1 MAGAIATAALLFE
14 IDAIEGWPAE
24 RWGQILQRV
33 AEMFISRADDLAPR
47 EIELFDDVLVR
58 LTDRADTPSLVK
70 LSRKLADAKR
80 SLPKTVRQLVLHESA
95 TVSTPILQSRNFRQ
109 TCS

>member
-47 EIELFDDVLVR
+47 EIRAVR
-58 LTDRADTPSLVK
+58 
-70 LSRKLADAKR
+70 
-80 SLPKTVRQLVLHESA
+80 
-95 TVSTPILQSRNFRQ
+95 
-109 TCS
+109 